1 MNCPNDRY
9 VNDEAICQA
18 VVAMLARIGVKAD
31 LLAQTKA
38 KYFGKINAPGYNT
51 SFYMLGW
58 TPTPLDALNML
69 SELSS
74 TRSGDAREG
83 VYNNGGYSN
92 PALDQLIKR
101 IEVELDGEKRN
112 DLISKALSVV
122 KNDFVYIPLH
132 QQIVVWASRDNVELA
147 QMGNNDF
154 QLRYVKM
161 K

>member
-1 MNCPNDRY
+1 
-9 VNDEAICQA
+9 V
-18 VVAMLARIGVKAD
+18 
-31 LLAQTKA
+31 
-38 KYFGKINAPGYNT
+38 
-51 SFYMLGW
+51 LGW

-92 PALDQLIKR
+92 PALDQLIKK

-147 QMGNNDF
+147 QLGNNDF